1 MRKIISIFLSFLIFV
16 FLLVFITIK
25 ISKEVT
31 NYDYVEN
38 YIESINV
45 LDLKVKNLNQLFGLK
60 INTNDNTL
68 KDTIKSIGIYNG
80 LTEEEIVNILND
92 EKFEKSMKQVI
103 LNWYKKSSGIKTN
116 SYISPLHE
124 YSDNKDFIND
134 IENLFKQ
141 TNNIITSIYNTNTL
155 GIIGII
161 IFLTIMIIFI
171 TKTLYY
177 PLIFLGLPSLFV
189 GIIYTTLKYN
199 KTLFIDILKKMF
211 LLSDNLT
218 TLVINKA
225 LSLNIGL
232 YLIILGLILTITFI
246 IIKIKND
253 KILKQ
258 LEQTR
263 RINIEEINMDGIK
276 YN

>member
-263 RINIEEINMDGIK
+263 RINIEEINMDDIK